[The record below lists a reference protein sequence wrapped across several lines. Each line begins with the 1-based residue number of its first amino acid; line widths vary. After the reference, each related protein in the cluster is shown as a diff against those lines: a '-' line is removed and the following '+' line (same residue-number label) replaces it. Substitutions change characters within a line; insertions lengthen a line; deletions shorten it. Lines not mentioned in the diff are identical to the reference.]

1 MMEPTSE
8 VLAARARLQSGVGGQ
23 NLAWSIVAHGLVL
36 ATVALWP
43 RSASVAPVRTVM
55 TVSLTGAAG
64 PRTGG
69 LTEIGGAAPAPVQPK
84 PTIPVQPPKP
94 QATASKPAVAPR
106 PATRTPA
113 PASPTRP
120 AAAEPAPSGNAPVVT
135 GAKGQ
140 GFGLSSSGGGAGRR
154 VEVDVANFCCPE
166 YLDQMV
172 LAIQRG
178 WDKNQGVTGASV
190 ITFTIRRDGL
200 VDAVLVRKSSGFYAL
215 DNAAMR
221 AVARSE
227 RLSPLPREFP
237 NASLT
242 VHLTFEYQQ

>member
-1 MMEPTSE
+1 
-8 VLAARARLQSGVGGQ
+8 
-23 NLAWSIVAHGLVL
+23 
-36 ATVALWP
+36 
-43 RSASVAPVRTVM
+43 
-55 TVSLTGAAG
+55 
-64 PRTGG
+64 
-69 LTEIGGAAPAPVQPK
+69 
-84 PTIPVQPPKP
+84 
-94 QATASKPAVAPR
+94 
-106 PATRTPA
+106 
-113 PASPTRP
+113 
-120 AAAEPAPSGNAPVVT
+120 VVT

-140 GFGLSSSGGGAGRR
+140 GFGLSSSGGGASRR

-178 WDKNQGVTGASV
+178 WDRNQGVTGASV

-200 VDAVLVRKSSGFYAL
+200 VDSVLVRKSSGFYAL

-227 RLSPLPREFP
+227 RLAALPREFP